1 MIQNQIELANS
12 DRRMQ
17 PNAWQ
22 RSVLCEDARQRRTQ
36 SNDCN
41 ANSAKQFSDRM
52 PQTDGIR
59 TTRTNETKKGRSM
72 MKTKRTL
79 IALVL
84 CAALL
89 FSIGCA
95 ARSATQ
101 ESTADYAKSASGTYD
116 MAAPQ
121 AEMAATSNEA
131 AAPESQTGEQT
142 GDFDVRKIVYNADM
156 TVAVDDPAAA
166 LNALLEKAKSLG
178 GYVSGSYST
187 TDEKGTNYAY
197 TTLKVPADQLEAL
210 VSAANALGKVN
221 DYRLSSDDI
230 SFSYYDIQARLE
242 NAKAEEQSLLQIL
255 AKCETVEDILA
266 VRQSLTS
273 VRADIESYTAQ
284 MNLWDNLVSYA
295 TLNVTIN
302 RTPKTAVEGENELIQ
317 IWKASD
323 VWNKMARGFQNSA
336 RFVVNAI
343 GAIGIFLAVAIIP
356 AGVLFLIIG
365 LPIIAHKKKKHKKAA
380 ALIAQQA
387 ASAEVDDTVKKNE

>member
-1 MIQNQIELANS
+1 
-12 DRRMQ
+12 
-17 PNAWQ
+17 
-22 RSVLCEDARQRRTQ
+22 
-36 SNDCN
+36 
-41 ANSAKQFSDRM
+41 
-52 PQTDGIR
+52 
-59 TTRTNETKKGRSM
+59 

>member
-1 MIQNQIELANS
+1 
-12 DRRMQ
+12 
-17 PNAWQ
+17 
-22 RSVLCEDARQRRTQ
+22 
-36 SNDCN
+36 
-41 ANSAKQFSDRM
+41 
-52 PQTDGIR
+52 
-59 TTRTNETKKGRSM
+59 

-79 IALVL
+79 IALIL
-84 CAALL
+84 CVALL
-89 FSIGCA
+89 FSFGCA

-101 ESTADYAKSASGTYD
+101 ESTADYAKPASGTYD

-121 AEMAATSNEA
+121 AEEAGFSSNEA
-131 AAPESQTGEQT
+131 AAPEQQTGEPT
-142 GDFDVRKIVYNADM
+142 GDFDVRKIVYTADM
-156 TVAVDDPAAA
+156 TVTADDPAAA
-166 LNALLEKAKSLG
+166 LNVLLEKTQSLG

-187 TDEKGTNYAY
+187 TDDLGTNYAY

-210 VSAANALGKVN
+210 VTAANALGKVN

-230 SFSYYDIQARLE
+230 SLSYYDMQARLD
-242 NAKAEEQSLLQIL
+242 NAKAEEEQLLQIL
-255 AKCETVEDILA
+255 AKCETVEEILA

-343 GAIGIFLAVAIIP
+343 GAIGIFLAFAIIP
-356 AGVLFLIIG
+356 VGVLFLLIG
-365 LPIIAHKKKKHKKAA
+365 LPIILHKKNKHKKAA
-380 ALIAQQA
+380 ALRAQQA
-387 ASAEVDDTVKKNE
+387 ESPEVDDTVKKNE

>member
-1 MIQNQIELANS
+1 
-12 DRRMQ
+12 
-17 PNAWQ
+17 
-22 RSVLCEDARQRRTQ
+22 
-36 SNDCN
+36 
-41 ANSAKQFSDRM
+41 
-52 PQTDGIR
+52 
-59 TTRTNETKKGRSM
+59 

-79 IALVL
+79 IALIL

-89 FSIGCA
+89 GSFGCA
-95 ARSATQ
+95 ARNAAQ
-101 ESTADYAKSASGTYD
+101 ESTADYAKPAGGTTYD
-116 MAAPQ
+116 MAPQ
-121 AEMAATSNEA
+121 AAEAVSSNEA
-131 AAPESQTGEQT
+131 AAPEAQSGTQTGAQT

-156 TVAVDDPAAA
+156 TVTADDPSAA

-210 VSAANALGKVN
+210 VTAANALGKVN

-230 SFSYYDIQARLE
+230 SLSYYDMKARLE

-356 AGVLFLIIG
+356 AGVLFLLIG
-365 LPIIAHKKKKHKKAA
+365 LPIILHKKNKHKKAA
-380 ALIAQQA
+380 ALRAQQA
-387 ASAEVDDTVKKNE
+387 ESPEVDDTVKKNE